1 MVDTNKSIDG
11 KVLTMPKAKPTQ
23 VIVHRIELQEKER
36 EFLETLQTTQSIKN
50 LGFAAAGAS
59 VPFLGFMSYKAW
71 KEWKGQDEG
80 TVFEFFSKEGR
91 IKLNERQKEK
101 GFFGGLREVIFD
113 PFGINPFW

>member
-1 MVDTNKSIDG
+1 
-11 KVLTMPKAKPTQ
+11 MPKAKPTQ

-36 EFLETLQTTQSIKN
+36 EFLEALQTTQSIKN
-50 LGFAAAGAS
+50 IGFAAAGAS

-71 KEWKGQDEG
+71 KEWKGQEEG
-80 TVFEFFSKEGR
+80 TMFDFFSKEGR
-91 IKLNERQKEK
+91 DKLVERQKEK